1 MQSDGNNTAFLAEWH
16 KTGRKKRTL
25 QAAECAF
32 VTDEK
37 ALVLVF
43 LFRVLFVIAVFR
55 AGLVEDA
62 AQEDA
67 DKVEQHHGDSYHAL
81 GHDVRRGDDSCD
93 EEDEHDGNAPAL
105 FKISGLAMPILERMM
120 VTRGISNTQPKMMNM
135 VRQRLT

>member
-1 MQSDGNNTAFLAEWH
+1 MQSDGNNAVFLAEWH
-16 KTGRKKRTL
+16 KTGCKKRTL

-32 VTDEK
+32 VTDGK

-43 LFRVLFVIAVFR
+43 LFLVLFVFALR

-93 EEDEHDGNAPAL
+93 EEDEHDGNAPGL

>member
-1 MQSDGNNTAFLAEWH
+1 MQSDGNNTVFWQNGIKQAA
-16 KTGRKKRTL
+16 KKRTL

-43 LFRVLFVIAVFR
+43 FFLFVIAVFR

-67 DKVEQHHGDSYHAL
+67 DKVE
-81 GHDVRRGDDSCD
+81 
-93 EEDEHDGNAPAL
+93 
-105 FKISGLAMPILERMM
+105 
-120 VTRGISNTQPKMMNM
+120 
-135 VRQRLT
+135 